1 MTLGRVPRRT
11 DVECELLVAFQGKEV
26 WGYLSLVP
34 AHAGGTWSLDAMRRR
49 ADCPNGLTEFL
60 VVHAAEMYRSEG
72 NAALSLNFATLS
84 NTKDDIDSR
93 AIEGARQ
100 FLWEQ
105 LSSVYQ
111 LKSLYQFNQK
121 FQPVW
126 RSRYLAYHY
135 VLKVPKLAVA
145 IAQTEAPLQLPVP
158 ALRRES

>member
-1 MTLGRVPRRT
+1 VRGL
-11 DVECELLVAFQGKEV
+11 A
-26 WGYLSLVP
+26 
-34 AHAGGTWSLDAMRRR
+34 AAAWSLDAMRRR
-49 ADCPNGLTEFL
+49 ADSPNGLTEFL
-60 VVHAAEMYRSEG
+60 VIRAAELYAAEG

-93 AIEGARQ
+93 AVEGARH

-111 LKSLYQFNQK
+111 LKSLYQFNEK

-126 RSRYLAYHY
+126 RSRYLAYSD
-135 VLKVPKLAVA
+135 VLKIPKLAVA

-158 ALRRES
+158 VLRRAP